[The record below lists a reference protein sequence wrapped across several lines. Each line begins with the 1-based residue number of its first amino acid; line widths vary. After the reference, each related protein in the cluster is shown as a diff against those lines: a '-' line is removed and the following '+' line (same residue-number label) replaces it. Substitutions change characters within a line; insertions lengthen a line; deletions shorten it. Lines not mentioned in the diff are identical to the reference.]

1 MRHQMPLVTCVLC
14 VVAACTKAGAHAAA
28 ASTGNA
34 CDRKL
39 LTPADAGGILS
50 EPISG
55 TRPVPGDPQSC
66 ELTTAGSSGITVSLR
81 PGLGRTTVE
90 TWTAGRMPVPATP
103 LAGVGDEAAWA
114 DALTEVIAEKNDLLC
129 DVQVSGLAPSLRK
142 GPAPGPEKAIGAL
155 CNTIFGRVQ

>member
-1 MRHQMPLVTCVLC
+1 MRPAMPLVAWAMCI
-14 VVAACTKAGAHAAA
+14 VAACTNAGAHAAA
-28 ASTGNA
+28 ATPGSA

-39 LTPADAGGILS
+39 LTVADVGGILTD
-50 EPISG
+50 PISG
-55 TRPVPGDPQSC
+55 AQPVPGDPQSC
-66 ELTTAGSSGITVSLR
+66 EFTTAGFSAITVSLR

-129 DVQVSGLAPSLRK
+129 DVQVSGLAPSLRR
-142 GPAPGPEKAIGAL
+142 GPAPGQEKAIGAL
-155 CNTIFGRVQ
+155 CNTIFGRIQ